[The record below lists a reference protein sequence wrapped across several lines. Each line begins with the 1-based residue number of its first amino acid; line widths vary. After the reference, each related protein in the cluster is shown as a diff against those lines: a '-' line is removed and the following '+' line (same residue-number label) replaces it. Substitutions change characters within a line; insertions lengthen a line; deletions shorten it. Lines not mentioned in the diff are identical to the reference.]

1 MLADNPK
8 VHIHTFGCQM
18 NEADSERM
26 LARLAARGWGV
37 SPDPAEA
44 DLILVNTCTIRA
56 KPEQKVFSLLGR
68 LARYKRTRP
77 DLVIGV
83 GGCVAQQ
90 CGHDLLDR
98 AGHLDLVFGPSQI
111 DHVPD
116 LVEEVIRHRR
126 PVVSVD
132 LDQPPPVDEA
142 VCTPDGVS
150 PVRAM
155 VTVSRG
161 CSNFCAYCVVP
172 YVRGPEVSRPA
183 DEVFREVEARVA
195 AGAREIILLG
205 QNVNTYGRDRAGEM
219 RFPELLSKVSRVP
232 NLQRLRF
239 VTSHPKD
246 MSPELM
252 DCFGRLDNLCPSLH
266 LPFQSGSTRVLSAM
280 GRGYTR
286 EGYLAVIDRLRR
298 VRPDI
303 AFSADVIVGF
313 PGETEA
319 DFADTL
325 DLIERVRFDS
335 LYSFKYSDRPGVRS
349 IGFVDKVSEKIKSER
364 LSRLQARQREIT
376 LEINRTLVGRTVEV
390 LVEGP
395 SKRQPTEMTGRT
407 ATNKVVNFEADPEW
421 IGRRVMVRIAE
432 AYANSL
438 RGNPAT

>member
-1 MLADNPK
+1 
-8 VHIHTFGCQM
+8 IHTFGCQM

-37 SPDPAEA
+37 SRDPAEA

-68 LARYKRTRP
+68 LARYKHARP
-77 DLVIGV
+77 ELVIGV
-83 GGCVAQQ
+83 GGCMAQQ
-90 CGHDLLDR
+90 CGQDMLDR
-98 AGHLDLVFGPSQI
+98 ADHLDLVFGPSQV
-111 DHVPD
+111 DRVPD
-116 LVEEVIRHRR
+116 LVEEVMRHRR

-132 LDQPPPVDEA
+132 LDQPPPRDEA
-142 VCTPDGVS
+142 PPLGPRDGVS

-155 VTVSRG
+155 VTVMRG

-172 YVRGPEVSRPA
+172 FVRGPEVSRPA
-183 DEVFREVEARVA
+183 DEVLSEVEARVA

-205 QNVNTYGRDRAGEM
+205 QNVNTYGRDRAGEIE
-219 RFPELLSKVSRVP
+219 FADLLTKAGRVP
-232 NLQRLRF
+232 GLWRLRF

-252 DCFGRLDNLCPSLH
+252 DRFGRLDNLCPSLH
-266 LPFQSGSTRVLSAM
+266 LPVQSGSTRVLEAM

-286 EGYLAVIDRLRR
+286 EGYLSVIERLRHI
-298 VRPDI
+298 RPDI
-303 AFSADVIVGF
+303 AFSADAIVGF
-313 PGETEA
+313 PGETEQ

-349 IGFVDKVSEKIKSER
+349 AGFANKVSEETMGRR
-364 LSRLQARQREIT
+364 LTILQARQRQIT
-376 LEINRTLVGRTVEV
+376 LNRNQALVGRTVEV

-407 ATNKVVNFEADPEW
+407 STNKVVNFEADLEW
-421 IGRRVMVRIAE
+421 IGRLATVRIEE

-438 RGNPAT
+438 RGAPAT